1 MSFISEGLMG
11 TDKKGSDSYALAG
24 EVATE
29 ALSNIRTVAAYGGEA
44 AVAARY
50 DAALGQAEAAGVR
63 KSALTGITV
72 GTFLAVLFTVY
83 GTCLL
88 WGAQLVIWDRS
99 NVACYNPTTI
109 GCFTGGTVMQGG

>member
-1 MSFISEGLMG
+1 MDGAHPSQSAPPPAPHTFVFVRVFVLVAVTVFDLETASE
-11 TDKKGSDSYALAG
+11 
-24 EVATE
+24 
-29 ALSNIRTVAAYGGEA
+29 
-44 AVAARY
+44 
-50 DAALGQAEAAGVR
+50 AEAAGVR